1 MKNKISKVIEGG
13 IAEELGIEVGDVLL
27 SINGVEIVDI
37 IDYKFLL
44 ADDYLEVEVL
54 KPNNEIWEYELEKD
68 Y

>member
-54 KPNNEIWEYELEKD
+54 KPNNEIYYLTF
-68 Y
+68 

>member
-54 KPNNEIWEYELEKD
+54 KPNNEI
-68 Y
+68 

>member
-37 IDYKFLL
+37 IDYKF
-44 ADDYLEVEVL
+44 YWQM
-54 KPNNEIWEYELEKD
+54 II
-68 Y
+68 